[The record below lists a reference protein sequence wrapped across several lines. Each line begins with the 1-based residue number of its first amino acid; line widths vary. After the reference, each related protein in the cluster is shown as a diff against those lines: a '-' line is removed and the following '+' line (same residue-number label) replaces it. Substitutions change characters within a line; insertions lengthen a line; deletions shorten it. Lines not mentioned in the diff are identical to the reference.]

1 VKVLQVERRVAFPDG
16 GFEEGILRINFGM
29 MTHFDAWAGEGC
41 GHVGI
46 RDRS

>member
-1 VKVLQVERRVAFPDG
+1 MFTDG
-16 GFEEGILRINFGM
+16 GFEEGILKINFGM
-29 MTHFDAWAGEGC
+29 RTHFDAGAGEVC

>member
-1 VKVLQVERRVAFPDG
+1 MFTDG

-29 MTHFDAWAGEGC
+29 RTHFGAWADGGC

-46 RDRS
+46 GDRS